1 MLSLTYGYP
10 ILTAAQTRALDESVE
25 KDYGLPLAVLMEN
38 AGRAV
43 ACAVEEREPALIVA
57 AVGAG
62 NNGGDALVAARI
74 LKDRGYRVK
83 AALTRPGK
91 ELEGLAALAWRRY
104 VDAGGE
110 TTDASSVDWDAC
122 DVVID
127 GLLGTGLRGSPRPGV
142 AEVIRAINASRAR
155 VVAVDV
161 PSGLDSDS
169 ASAPE
174 CAVRADVTVA
184 LACYKPCHVHFPAA
198 EWSGAVRLA
207 DIGVPPSLLPPNPP
221 VVLGA
226 AAVRRLL
233 PCWGRETHKGARGRV
248 AVVAGSRGMCG
259 AAAMA
264 CVAAANSGAGLVY
277 LANPEGLTP
286 VFEVK
291 LTETVLHPVPDI
303 GAQRYTP
310 ESLDGVLATLA
321 GADAAV
327 IGPGIGQDPR
337 TAAFVQSL
345 LPRLDRP
352 AVIDAD
358 ALNIIATCGLTVP
371 PNVVLTPHP
380 GEMARL
386 LGTGIGDVQADRL
399 PAALQAASKFGCP
412 VLLKGAHTVVA
423 APDGRAVVNTV
434 SAPVLATAGSGDVLS
449 GIIGSLLGQ
458 GVAPFEAALV
468 GARWHGTAGVLAASK
483 WGGTLGATEFLRWLS
498 PAREEMLEDVD
509 EEILV

>member
-1 MLSLTYGYP
+1 MLSLRYGYP
-10 ILTAAQTRALDESVE
+10 ILTAAQTRALDVSVE
-25 KDYGLPLAVLMEN
+25 REYGLPLAVLMEN

-43 ACAVEEREPALIVA
+43 ASAVEERGPARVTA

-62 NNGGDALVAARI
+62 NNGGDALVAARL
-74 LKDRGYRVK
+74 LKDRGHCVK
-83 AALTRPGK
+83 AALTRSGDA
-91 ELEGLAALAWRRY
+91 LEGLAALAWRRY

-110 TTDASSVDWDAC
+110 TVDASGVDWEAC
-122 DVVID
+122 DVIID

-142 AEVIRAINASRAR
+142 AAVIDAINRSRAD
-155 VVAVDV
+155 VIAVDV

-169 ASAPE
+169 ASAPD

-184 LACYKPCHVHFPAA
+184 LGCYKPCHIHFPAA
-198 EWSGAVRLA
+198 EWAGAVCLA
-207 DIGVPPSLLPPNPP
+207 DIGVPPGLLPSQAP
-221 VVLGA
+221 VVLSA
-226 AAVRRLL
+226 AAVRSLL
-233 PCWGRETHKGARGRV
+233 PRWGRETHKGARGRV

-259 AAAMA
+259 AAAMT

-321 GADAAV
+321 AADAV
-327 IGPGIGQDPR
+327 VVGPGIGQDSR
-337 TAAFVQSL
+337 TAAFLQGL
-345 LPRLDRP
+345 LPRLASP

-358 ALNIIATCGLTVP
+358 ALNIIAACGLAVP
-371 PNVVLTPHP
+371 PDAVLTPHP
-380 GEMARL
+380 GEMSRL
-386 LGTGIGDVQADRL
+386 LGITIDDVQADRL
-399 PAALQAASKFGCP
+399 ATALRAAAKFGCV

-423 APDGRAVVNTV
+423 APDGRAAVNTV

-449 GIIGSLLGQ
+449 GVVVSLLGQ
-458 GVAPFEAALV
+458 GVEPFEAALV

-498 PAREEMLEDVD
+498 PAREEMLDDVD